1 MSNPPTDDR
10 PTAIPDDEVLSPERI
25 ADPHPYF
32 AALRTHDPV
41 HWNEQYRAWF
51 IHRYD
56 HVLDALRDDRFSSER
71 IRPAYDRLTE
81 EQRAQRQPTYDV
93 LMDWLVFRDPPDHT
107 RLRRLVSRAFT
118 PRAVEAW
125 RARVV
130 EVVDELIDGLA
141 TRSGFDL
148 IEDFA
153 YPIPA
158 VVIAEMMGVPADDRD
173 RFKDWSDDVMILVFG
188 ARGVG
193 DRRARAQQGL
203 IELAA
208 YLGELVDHYRRRPA
222 DNIISNL
229 VEATEGDDALADP
242 EIVANCVLFLFG
254 GHETTTNLIGNGMRV
269 LLGHPDQLA
278 RLRAEPGLIKPAVEE
293 ILRFDGPSKMEVRTL
308 VDAVEMGDKTL
319 PAGDM
324 VYLVQHA
331 ANRDPEVFA
340 EPDRFDI
347 TREPNHHI
355 GFGFGLHFCLGASV
369 ARLEGTIALDAL
381 VRRLPNLE
389 LGPEPEVWV
398 PTMLSRGLEHLPVS
412 LT

>member
-1 MSNPPTDDR
+1 MTEQ
-10 PTAIPDDEVLSPERI
+10 PTAVIDDEVLSPERI
-25 ADPHPYF
+25 ADPHSYF
-32 AALRTHDPV
+32 SVLREHDPV
-41 HWNEQYRAWF
+41 HWNEKYRAWF
-51 IHRYD
+51 IHRYHD
-56 HVLDALRDDRFSSER
+56 VLDALRDPRFSSER
-71 IRPAYDRLTE
+71 IGAAYDRLTE
-81 EQRAQRQPTYDV
+81 EQRAERQPTYDI

-125 RARVV
+125 RDRITG
-130 EVVDELIDGLA
+130 VVDELIDGLSE
-141 TRSGFDL
+141 RDHFDL

-158 VVIAEMMGVPADDRD
+158 VVIAEMMGVPPDDRD

-203 IELAA
+203 VELAA
-208 YLGELVDHYRRRPA
+208 YLGDLVAHYRQHPA

-229 VEATEGDDALADP
+229 VDASEGDDSLEDP

-254 GHETTTNLIGNGMRV
+254 GHETTTNLIGNGIRV
-269 LLGHPDQLA
+269 LLNHPGQLQK
-278 RLRAEPGLIKPAVEE
+278 LREDPSLIKPAVEE

-308 VDAVEMGDKTL
+308 ADEVEMGEKTL

-331 ANRDPEVFA
+331 ANRDPDAFDQ
-340 EPDRFDI
+340 PDRFDI
-347 TREPNHHI
+347 ARDPNNHI

-369 ARLEGTIALDAL
+369 ARLEGTIALEAL

-389 LGPEPEVWV
+389 LGSEPEVWV

-412 LT
+412 LS

>member
-1 MSNPPTDDR
+1 MAS
-10 PTAIPDDEVLSPERI
+10 
-25 ADPHPYF
+25 
-32 AALRTHDPV
+32 
-41 HWNEQYRAWF
+41 
-51 IHRYD
+51 
-56 HVLDALRDDRFSSER
+56 
-71 IRPAYDRLTE
+71 
-81 EQRAQRQPTYDV
+81 
-93 LMDWLVFRDPPDHT
+93 
-107 RLRRLVSRAFT
+107 
-118 PRAVEAW
+118 
-125 RARVV
+125 
-130 EVVDELIDGLA
+130 LIDDL
-141 TRSGFDL
+141 SGRDNFDL

-208 YLGELVDHYRRRPA
+208 YLGELVAHYRQHPA

-229 VEATEGDDALADP
+229 VEASEGDDSLEDP

-254 GHETTTNLIGNGMRV
+254 GHETTTNLIGNGIRV
-269 LLGHPDQLA
+269 LLNHPDQLQK
-278 RLRAEPGLIKPAVEE
+278 LRDDPSLIKPAVEE

-308 VDAVEMGDKTL
+308 ADEVEMEGKTL

-331 ANRDPEVFA
+331 ANRDPEVFDQ
-340 EPDRFDI
+340 PDDFDI
-347 TREPNHHI
+347 ARDPNNHI

-369 ARLEGTIALDAL
+369 ARLEGTIALEAL

-412 LT
+412 LS

>member
-1 MSNPPTDDR
+1 MSDQPTMMV
-10 PTAIPDDEVLSPERI
+10 DDEVLSPERI
-25 ADPHPYF
+25 ADPHSYF
-32 AALRTHDPV
+32 SVLREHDPV
-41 HWNEQYRAWF
+41 HWNDKYRAWF

-56 HVLDALRDDRFSSER
+56 DVLDALRDPRFSSER
-71 IRPAYDRLTE
+71 IGAAYDRLTE
-81 EQRAQRQPTYDV
+81 EQKAERQSTYDI

-125 RARVV
+125 RDRITGVV
-130 EVVDELIDGLA
+130 NELIDGL
-141 TRSGFDL
+141 SGRNHFDL

-158 VVIAEMMGVPADDRD
+158 VVIAEMMGVPPDDRD

-193 DRRARAQQGL
+193 DRRDRAQQGL
-203 IELAA
+203 VELAA
-208 YLGELVDHYRRRPA
+208 YLGDLVAHYRQHPA

-229 VEATEGDDALADP
+229 VEASEGDDSLEDP

-254 GHETTTNLIGNGMRV
+254 GHETTTNLIGNGIRV
-269 LLGHPDQLA
+269 LLNHPNQLQ
-278 RLRAEPGLIKPAVEE
+278 RLRDDLSLIKPAVEE
-293 ILRFDGPSKMEVRTL
+293 LLRFDGPSKMEVRTL
-308 VDAVEMGDKTL
+308 ADQVEMGGKPL
-319 PAGDM
+319 SAGDM

-331 ANRDPEVFA
+331 ANRDPEAFDQ
-340 EPDRFDI
+340 PDQFDI
-347 TREPNHHI
+347 ARNPNNHI

-369 ARLEGTIALDAL
+369 ARLEGTIALEAL
-381 VRRLPNLE
+381 VRRLPNLG

-412 LT
+412 LS

>member
-1 MSNPPTDDR
+1 MADPQAALIDD
-10 PTAIPDDEVLSPERI
+10 DVLSPERI
-25 ADPHPYF
+25 ADPHSYF
-32 AALRTHDPV
+32 AALREHDPV
-41 HWNEQYRAWF
+41 HWNEKYRAWF
-51 IHRYD
+51 IHRYPD
-56 HVLDALRDDRFSSER
+56 VLDALRDPRFSSER
-71 IRPAYDRLTE
+71 IGPAYDRLTD
-81 EQRAQRQPTYDV
+81 EQRAQRQPTYDI

-125 RARVV
+125 RDRITGVV
-130 EVVDELIDGLA
+130 NEMIDRLCD
-141 TRSGFDL
+141 REHFDL

-158 VVIAEMMGVPADDRD
+158 VVIAEMMGVPATDRD
-173 RFKDWSDDVMILVFG
+173 RFKDWSDDVMVLVFG

-208 YLGELVDHYRRRPA
+208 YLGDLLAHYRLHPA

-229 VEATEGDDALADP
+229 VEASEGDDSLEDP

-254 GHETTTNLIGNGMRV
+254 GHETTTNLIGNGIRV
-269 LLGHPDQLA
+269 LLNHPEQLQ
-278 RLRAEPGLIKPAVEE
+278 RLRDDPGMIKSAVEE

-308 VDAVEMGDKTL
+308 ADPVEMGGKTL

-324 VYLVQHA
+324 VHLVQHA
-331 ANRDPEVFA
+331 ANRDPGVFDH
-340 EPDRFDI
+340 PDRFDI
-347 TREPNHHI
+347 ARDPNNHI

-369 ARLEGTIALDAL
+369 ARLEGTIALEAL
-381 VRRLPNLE
+381 VRRLPNLQ

-412 LT
+412 LP

>member
-1 MSNPPTDDR
+1 MNNPPSA
-10 PTAIPDDEVLSPERI
+10 AIDDEVLSTERI
-25 ADPHPYF
+25 ADPHSYF
-32 AALRTHDPV
+32 SVLRAHDPV
-41 HWNEQYRAWF
+41 HWNEKYRAWF

-56 HVLDALRDDRFSSER
+56 DVLDALRDSRFSSER
-71 IRPAYDRLTE
+71 IGAAYDRLTGD
-81 EQRAQRQPTYDV
+81 QKAQRQPTYDI

-118 PRAVEAW
+118 PRAGEAW
-125 RARVV
+125 RERING
-130 EVVDELIDGLA
+130 VVDELIDDLSERGQ
-141 TRSGFDL
+141 FDL

-203 IELAA
+203 IELSA
-208 YLGELVDHYRRRPA
+208 YLGELVTHYRQRPA

-229 VEATEGDDALADP
+229 VEASEGDDSLEDP

-269 LLGHPDQLA
+269 LLQHPDELK
-278 RLRAEPGLIKPAVEE
+278 RLRDDPSLIKPGVEE

-308 VDAVEMGDKTL
+308 ADEVELRGKTL

-331 ANRDPEVFA
+331 ANRDPEAFDQ
-340 EPDRFDI
+340 PDRFDV
-347 TREPNHHI
+347 TRDPNNHI

-369 ARLEGTIALDAL
+369 ARLEGTIALEAL

-412 LT
+412 LS

>member
-1 MSNPPTDDR
+1 MNNRS
-10 PTAIPDDEVLSPERI
+10 AAGIDDEVLSAERI

-32 AALRTHDPV
+32 AALRADDPV
-41 HWNEQYRAWF
+41 RWNEKYRAWF

-56 HVLDALRDDRFSSER
+56 DVLAALKDPRFSSER
-71 IRPAYDRLTE
+71 IGPAYDRLSD
-81 EQRAQRQPTYDV
+81 EQKAQRQPTYDI

-125 RARVV
+125 RDRIIAVV
-130 EVVDELIDGLA
+130 NHLIDDLA
-141 TRSGFDL
+141 TTARFDL
-148 IEDFA
+148 IQDFA

-158 VVIAEMMGVPADDRD
+158 VVIAEMMGVPSEDRD

-203 IELAA
+203 VELAG
-208 YLGELVDHYRRRPA
+208 YLGELVAHYRRHPT

-229 VEATEGDDALADP
+229 VEASEGDDSLEDP

-269 LLGHPDQLA
+269 LLDHPDQLE
-278 RLRAEPGLIKPAVEE
+278 RLRNDPSLVKPAVEE

-308 VDAVEMGDKTL
+308 VEEVRMRDKTL

-331 ANRDPEVFA
+331 ANRDPEVFD
-340 EPDRFDI
+340 EPDRFDVA
-347 TREPNHHI
+347 REPNNHI

-369 ARLEGTIALDAL
+369 ARLEGTIALEAL

-389 LGPEPEVWV
+389 LGPDPEVWV
-398 PTMLSRGLEHLPVS
+398 PTMLSRGLEHLPVT
-412 LT
+412 LR

>member
-1 MSNPPTDDR
+1 MSEQ
-10 PTAIPDDEVLSPERI
+10 PTAVIDDEVLSPERI
-25 ADPHPYF
+25 ADPHSYF
-32 AALRTHDPV
+32 SVLREHDPV
-41 HWNEQYRAWF
+41 HWNEKYRAWF

-56 HVLDALRDDRFSSER
+56 DVLDALRDPRFSSER
-71 IRPAYDRLTE
+71 IGAAYDRLTE
-81 EQRAQRQPTYDV
+81 EQKAERQPTYDI

-125 RARVV
+125 RDRITG
-130 EVVDELIDGLA
+130 VVDELIDGLSA
-141 TRSGFDL
+141 RDHFDL

-158 VVIAEMMGVPADDRD
+158 VVIAEMMGVPPDDRD

-208 YLGELVDHYRRRPA
+208 YLGDLVAHYRQHPA

-229 VEATEGDDALADP
+229 VEASEGDDSLEDP

-254 GHETTTNLIGNGMRV
+254 GHETTTNLIGNGIRV
-269 LLGHPDQLA
+269 LLNHPDQLQK
-278 RLRAEPGLIKPAVEE
+278 LRDDLSLIKPAIEE

-308 VDAVEMGDKTL
+308 ADQVEMGGKTL

-331 ANRDPEVFA
+331 ANRDPEIFDQ
-340 EPDRFDI
+340 PDRFDI
-347 TREPNHHI
+347 ARDPNNHI

-369 ARLEGTIALDAL
+369 ARLEGTIALEAL
-381 VRRLPNLE
+381 VRRLPNLQ

-412 LT
+412 LS

>member
-1 MSNPPTDDR
+1 MSER
-10 PTAIPDDEVLSPERI
+10 QGLAIDDEVLSPERI
-25 ADPHPYF
+25 ADPHSYF
-32 AALRTHDPV
+32 SVLREHDPI
-41 HWNEQYRAWF
+41 HWNEKYRAWF

-56 HVLDALRDDRFSSER
+56 DVLDALRDPRFSSER
-71 IRPAYDRLTE
+71 IGAAYDRLTE
-81 EQRAQRQPTYDV
+81 EQKAERQPTYDI

-125 RARVV
+125 RDRISG
-130 EVVDELIDGLA
+130 VVDELIDGLSA
-141 TRSGFDL
+141 RDHFDL

-158 VVIAEMMGVPADDRD
+158 VVIAEMMGVPPNDRD

-203 IELAA
+203 VELAA
-208 YLGELVDHYRRRPA
+208 YLGDLVAHYRQHPA

-229 VEATEGDDALADP
+229 VEVSEDDDSLEDP

-254 GHETTTNLIGNGMRV
+254 GHETTTNLIGNGIRV
-269 LLGHPDQLA
+269 LLNHPDQIQK
-278 RLRAEPGLIKPAVEE
+278 LRGDLSLIKPAVEE

-308 VDAVEMGDKTL
+308 ADQVEMGGKTL

-331 ANRDPEVFA
+331 ANRDPDAFDQ
-340 EPDRFDI
+340 PDKFDI
-347 TREPNHHI
+347 ARDPNNHI

-369 ARLEGTIALDAL
+369 ARLEGTIALEAL

-412 LT
+412 LS

>member
-1 MSNPPTDDR
+1 MSEQ
-10 PTAIPDDEVLSPERI
+10 PTAVIDDEVLSPERI
-25 ADPHPYF
+25 ADPHSYF
-32 AALRTHDPV
+32 SVLREQDPV
-41 HWNEQYRAWF
+41 HWNEKYRAWF

-56 HVLDALRDDRFSSER
+56 DVLDALRDPRFSSER
-71 IRPAYDRLTE
+71 IGAAYDRLTE
-81 EQRAQRQPTYDV
+81 EQKAERQPTYDI

-125 RARVV
+125 RDRITG
-130 EVVDELIDGLA
+130 VVDELIDGLSE
-141 TRSGFDL
+141 RDHFDL

-158 VVIAEMMGVPADDRD
+158 VVIAEMMGVPPDDRD

-203 IELAA
+203 VELAA
-208 YLGELVDHYRRRPA
+208 YLGDLVTHYRQHPA

-229 VEATEGDDALADP
+229 VEVSEGDDSLQDP

-254 GHETTTNLIGNGMRV
+254 GHETTTNLIGNGIRV
-269 LLGHPDQLA
+269 LLNHPDQLQK
-278 RLRAEPGLIKPAVEE
+278 LRDDLSLIKPAVEE

-308 VDAVEMGDKTL
+308 ADQVEMGEKTL

-331 ANRDPEVFA
+331 ANRDPDAFDQ
-340 EPDRFDI
+340 PDQFDI
-347 TREPNHHI
+347 ARDPNNHI

-369 ARLEGTIALDAL
+369 ARLEGTIALEAL

-412 LT
+412 LS

>member
-1 MSNPPTDDR
+1 MTEQ
-10 PTAIPDDEVLSPERI
+10 PTAVIDDEVLSPERI
-25 ADPHPYF
+25 ADPHSYF
-32 AALRTHDPV
+32 SVLREHDPV
-41 HWNEQYRAWF
+41 HWNEKYRAWF
-51 IHRYD
+51 IHRYHD
-56 HVLDALRDDRFSSER
+56 VLDALRDPRFSSER
-71 IRPAYDRLTE
+71 IGAAYDRLTE
-81 EQRAQRQPTYDV
+81 EQRAERQPTYDI

-125 RARVV
+125 RDRITG
-130 EVVDELIDGLA
+130 VVDELIDGLSE
-141 TRSGFDL
+141 RDHFDL

-158 VVIAEMMGVPADDRD
+158 VVIAEMMGVPPDDRD

-203 IELAA
+203 VELAA
-208 YLGELVDHYRRRPA
+208 YLGDLVAHYRQHPA

-229 VEATEGDDALADP
+229 VEASEGDDSLEDP

-254 GHETTTNLIGNGMRV
+254 GHETTTNLIGNGIRV
-269 LLGHPDQLA
+269 LLNHPGQLQK
-278 RLRAEPGLIKPAVEE
+278 LREDPSLIKPAIEE

-308 VDAVEMGDKTL
+308 ADEVEMGEKTL

-331 ANRDPEVFA
+331 ANRDPDAFDQ
-340 EPDRFDI
+340 PNRFDI
-347 TREPNHHI
+347 ARDPNNHI

-369 ARLEGTIALDAL
+369 ARLEGTIALEAL

-389 LGPEPEVWV
+389 LGSEPEVWV

-412 LT
+412 LS

>member
-1 MSNPPTDDR
+1 MTEQ
-10 PTAIPDDEVLSPERI
+10 PTAVIDDEVLSPERI
-25 ADPHPYF
+25 ADPHSYF
-32 AALRTHDPV
+32 SVLREHDPV
-41 HWNEQYRAWF
+41 HWNEKYRAWF
-51 IHRYD
+51 IHRYHD
-56 HVLDALRDDRFSSER
+56 VLDALRDPRFSSER
-71 IRPAYDRLTE
+71 IGAAYDRLTE
-81 EQRAQRQPTYDV
+81 EQRAERQPTYDI

-125 RARVV
+125 RDRITG
-130 EVVDELIDGLA
+130 VVDELIDGLSE
-141 TRSGFDL
+141 RDHFDL

-158 VVIAEMMGVPADDRD
+158 VVIAEMMGVPPDDRD

-203 IELAA
+203 VELAA
-208 YLGELVDHYRRRPA
+208 YLGDLVAHYRQHPA

-229 VEATEGDDALADP
+229 VEASEGDDSLEDP

-254 GHETTTNLIGNGMRV
+254 GHETTTNLIGNGIRV
-269 LLGHPDQLA
+269 LLNHPGQLQK
-278 RLRAEPGLIKPAVEE
+278 LREDPSLIKPAVEE

-308 VDAVEMGDKTL
+308 ADEVEMGEKTL

-331 ANRDPEVFA
+331 ANRDPDAFDQ
-340 EPDRFDI
+340 PDRFDI
-347 TREPNHHI
+347 ARDPNNHI

-369 ARLEGTIALDAL
+369 ARLEGTIALEAL

-389 LGPEPEVWV
+389 LGSEPEVWV

-412 LT
+412 LS

>member
-1 MSNPPTDDR
+1 MNNPPSA
-10 PTAIPDDEVLSPERI
+10 AIDDEVLSTERI
-25 ADPHPYF
+25 ADPHSYF
-32 AALRTHDPV
+32 SVLRAHDPV
-41 HWNEQYRAWF
+41 HWNEKYRAWF

-56 HVLDALRDDRFSSER
+56 DVLDALRDSRFSSER
-71 IRPAYDRLTE
+71 IGAAYDRLTGD
-81 EQRAQRQPTYDV
+81 QKAQRQPTYDI

-125 RARVV
+125 RERING
-130 EVVDELIDGLA
+130 VVDELIDDLSERGQ
-141 TRSGFDL
+141 FDL

-203 IELAA
+203 IELSA
-208 YLGELVDHYRRRPA
+208 YLGELVTHYRQRPA

-229 VEATEGDDALADP
+229 VEASEGDDSLEDP

-269 LLGHPDQLA
+269 LLQHPDELK
-278 RLRAEPGLIKPAVEE
+278 RLRDDPSLIKPGVEE

-308 VDAVEMGDKTL
+308 ADEVELRGKTL

-331 ANRDPEVFA
+331 ANRDPEAFDQ
-340 EPDRFDI
+340 PDRFDV
-347 TREPNHHI
+347 TRDPNNHI

-369 ARLEGTIALDAL
+369 ARLEGTIALEAL

-412 LT
+412 LS

>member
-1 MSNPPTDDR
+1 MSDR
-10 PTAIPDDEVLSPERI
+10 QTLAIDDEVLSPERI
-25 ADPHPYF
+25 VDPHSYF
-32 AALRTHDPV
+32 SVLREHDPV
-41 HWNEQYRAWF
+41 HWNEKYRAWF

-56 HVLDALRDDRFSSER
+56 DVLDALRDPRFSSER
-71 IRPAYDRLTE
+71 IGAAYDRLTE
-81 EQRAQRQPTYDV
+81 EQRAERQPTYDI

-125 RARVV
+125 RDRITG
-130 EVVDELIDGLA
+130 VVDELIDGL
-141 TRSGFDL
+141 SGRDHFDL

-158 VVIAEMMGVPADDRD
+158 VVIAEMMGVPPDDRD

-208 YLGELVDHYRRRPA
+208 YLGDLVAHYRQHPA

-229 VEATEGDDALADP
+229 VEASEGDDSLEDP

-254 GHETTTNLIGNGMRV
+254 GHETTTNLIGNGIRV
-269 LLGHPDQLA
+269 LLNHPDQLQK
-278 RLRAEPGLIKPAVEE
+278 LRDDLSLIKPAVEE

-308 VDAVEMGDKTL
+308 ADQVEMGDKTL

-331 ANRDPEVFA
+331 ANRDPDAFDH
-340 EPDRFDI
+340 PDQFDI
-347 TREPNHHI
+347 ARDPNNHI

-369 ARLEGTIALDAL
+369 ARLEGTIALEAL
-381 VRRLPNLE
+381 VRRLPNLV

-398 PTMLSRGLEHLPVS
+398 PTMLSRGLEHLPMRLS
-412 LT
+412 

>member
-1 MSNPPTDDR
+1 MSDQQ
-10 PTAIPDDEVLSPERI
+10 AAVIDDEVLSPERI
-25 ADPHPYF
+25 ADPHSYF
-32 AALRTHDPV
+32 AILREHDPV

-56 HVLDALRDDRFSSER
+56 HVLDALRDPRFSSER
-71 IRPAYDRLTE
+71 IGAAYDRLTD
-81 EQRAQRQPTYDV
+81 EQKAQRQPTYDI

-125 RARVV
+125 RERIVG
-130 EVVDELIDGLA
+130 VVDELIDGM
-141 TRSGFDL
+141 SDQEHFDL

-158 VVIAEMMGVPADDRD
+158 VVIAEMMGVPAEDRD

-208 YLGELVDHYRRRPA
+208 YLGDLVAHYRQHPA

-229 VEATEGDDALADP
+229 VEASEGDDSLEDP

-254 GHETTTNLIGNGMRV
+254 GHETTTNLIGNGIRV
-269 LLGHPDQLA
+269 LLNHPDQLE
-278 RLRAEPGLIKPAVEE
+278 RLRRDPGLIKPAVEE

-308 VDAVEMGDKTL
+308 ADEVEMGGKTL
-319 PAGDM
+319 PTGDM

-331 ANRDPEVFA
+331 ANRDSEAFDQ
-340 EPDRFDI
+340 PDRFDI
-347 TREPNHHI
+347 TRDPNNHI

-369 ARLEGTIALDAL
+369 ARLEGTIALEAL

>member
-1 MSNPPTDDR
+1 MSGKPVT
-10 PTAIPDDEVLSPERI
+10 TIDDEVLSSERI
-25 ADPHPYF
+25 ADPHSYF
-32 AALRTHDPV
+32 SLLREHDPV
-41 HWNEQYRAWF
+41 HWNEKYRAWF

-56 HVLDALRDDRFSSER
+56 DVLDALRDPRFSSER
-71 IRPAYDRLTE
+71 IGPAYDRLTD
-81 EQRAQRQPTYDV
+81 EQKAQRQPTYDI

-125 RARVV
+125 RDRIIG
-130 EVVDELIDGLA
+130 VVDELIDGLSD
-141 TRSGFDL
+141 REHFDL

-158 VVIAEMMGVPADDRD
+158 VVIAEMMGVPAEDRD

-203 IELAA
+203 IELGA
-208 YLGELVDHYRRRPA
+208 YLGDLVAHYRQHPD

-229 VEATEGDDALADP
+229 VEASEGDDSLEDP

-269 LLGHPDQLA
+269 LLQHPDQLQ
-278 RLRAEPGLIKPAVEE
+278 RLQDDPSLIKPGVEE

-308 VDAVEMGDKTL
+308 ADEVQMRGKTL

-331 ANRDPEVFA
+331 ANRDPDVFDQ
-340 EPDRFDI
+340 PDQFDI
-347 TREPNHHI
+347 TRDPNHHI

-369 ARLEGTIALDAL
+369 ARLEGTIALEAL

-389 LGPEPEVWV
+389 LGPKPEVWV

-412 LT
+412 LK

>member
-1 MSNPPTDDR
+1 MSEQRGP
-10 PTAIPDDEVLSPERI
+10 ALDDEVLSPERI
-25 ADPHPYF
+25 ADPHSYF
-32 AALRTHDPV
+32 SLLRAHDPV
-41 HWNEQYRAWF
+41 HWNDKYRAWF
-51 IHRYD
+51 VHRHD
-56 HVLDALRDDRFSSER
+56 DVLGALRDSRFSSER
-71 IRPAYDRLTE
+71 IGAAYDRLSE
-81 EQRAQRQPTYDV
+81 EQRAERQPTYDI

-125 RARVV
+125 RDRVTG
-130 EVVDELIDGLA
+130 VVDELIDGL
-141 TRSGFDL
+141 SGRDHFDL

-158 VVIAEMMGVPADDRD
+158 VVIAEMMGVPPDDRD
-173 RFKDWSDDVMILVFG
+173 RFKGWSDDVMILVFG

-208 YLGELVDHYRRRPA
+208 YLGELVAHYRRHPA
-222 DNIISNL
+222 DNIISDL
-229 VEATEGDDALADP
+229 VEASEGDDSLEDP

-254 GHETTTNLIGNGMRV
+254 GHETTTNLIGNGIRV
-269 LLGHPDQLA
+269 LLNHPDQLQ
-278 RLRAEPGLIKPAVEE
+278 RLRGDLSLIKPAVEE

-308 VDAVEMGDKTL
+308 ADEVEMRGKTL

-331 ANRDPEVFA
+331 ANRDPEVFDQ
-340 EPDRFDI
+340 PDRFDI
-347 TREPNHHI
+347 GRDPNNHI

-369 ARLEGTIALDAL
+369 ARLEGTIALEAL
-381 VRRLPNLE
+381 VRRLPGLR

-412 LT
+412 LG

>member
-1 MSNPPTDDR
+1 MSDR
-10 PTAIPDDEVLSPERI
+10 QVLAVDDEVLSPERI
-25 ADPHPYF
+25 ADPHSYF
-32 AALRTHDPV
+32 SVLREHDPV
-41 HWNEQYRAWF
+41 HWNEKYRAWF

-56 HVLDALRDDRFSSER
+56 DVLDALRDPRFSSER
-71 IRPAYDRLTE
+71 IGAAYDRLTE
-81 EQRAQRQPTYDV
+81 EQKAERQPTYDI

-125 RARVV
+125 RERVTG
-130 EVVDELIDGLA
+130 VVDDLIEGLSV
-141 TRSGFDL
+141 RDRFDL

-158 VVIAEMMGVPADDRD
+158 VVIAEMMGVPPDDRD

-203 IELAA
+203 VELAA
-208 YLGELVDHYRRRPA
+208 YLGELVAHYRQHPA

-229 VEATEGDDALADP
+229 VEASEGEDSLEDP

-254 GHETTTNLIGNGMRV
+254 GHETTTNLIGNGIRV
-269 LLGHPDQLA
+269 LLNHPDQLQK
-278 RLRAEPGLIKPAVEE
+278 LRDDLSLIKPAVEE

-308 VDAVEMGDKTL
+308 ADPVEMGGKTL

-331 ANRDPEVFA
+331 ANRDPDAFDQ
-340 EPDRFDI
+340 PDQFDI
-347 TREPNHHI
+347 ARDPNNHI

-369 ARLEGTIALDAL
+369 ARLEGTIALEAL

-412 LT
+412 LS

>member
-1 MSNPPTDDR
+1 MSDR
-10 PTAIPDDEVLSPERI
+10 QVLAIDDEVLSPERI
-25 ADPHPYF
+25 ADPHSYF
-32 AALRTHDPV
+32 AILREHDPV
-41 HWNEQYRAWF
+41 HWNEKYRAWF

-56 HVLDALRDDRFSSER
+56 DVLDALRDPCFSSER
-71 IRPAYDRLTE
+71 IGAAYDRLTE
-81 EQRAQRQPTYDV
+81 EQKAERQPTYDI

-125 RARVV
+125 RGRVIGVV
-130 EVVDELIDGLA
+130 EELIDGL
-141 TRSGFDL
+141 SGRDHFDL

-158 VVIAEMMGVPADDRD
+158 VVIAEMMGVPPDDRD

-208 YLGELVDHYRRRPA
+208 YLGDLVVHYRQHPA

-229 VEATEGDDALADP
+229 VEVSEGDDSLEDP

-254 GHETTTNLIGNGMRV
+254 GHETTTNLIGNGIRV
-269 LLGHPDQLA
+269 LLNHPDQLQ
-278 RLRAEPGLIKPAVEE
+278 RLRDDPSLIKPAVEE

-308 VDAVEMGDKTL
+308 ADKVEMRGKTL

-331 ANRDPEVFA
+331 ANRDPEVFDQ
-340 EPDRFDI
+340 PDQFDI
-347 TREPNHHI
+347 ARDPNNHI

-369 ARLEGTIALDAL
+369 ARLEGTIALEAL

-412 LT
+412 LS

>member
-1 MSNPPTDDR
+1 MSDR
-10 PTAIPDDEVLSPERI
+10 QTLAIDDEVLSPERI
-25 ADPHPYF
+25 ADPHSYF
-32 AALRTHDPV
+32 SVLREHDPV
-41 HWNEQYRAWF
+41 HWNEKYRAWF

-56 HVLDALRDDRFSSER
+56 DVLDALRDPRFSSER
-71 IRPAYDRLTE
+71 IGAAYDRLTD
-81 EQRAQRQPTYDV
+81 EQKAQRQPTYDI

-125 RARVV
+125 RDRVTG
-130 EVVDELIDGLA
+130 VVDELIDGL
-141 TRSGFDL
+141 SHKEHFDL

-158 VVIAEMMGVPADDRD
+158 VVIAEMMGVPAEDRD

-208 YLGELVDHYRRRPA
+208 YLGDLVARYRQHPA

-229 VEATEGDDALADP
+229 VEASEGDDSLEDP

-254 GHETTTNLIGNGMRV
+254 GHETTTNLIGNGIRV
-269 LLGHPDQLA
+269 LLNHTDQLQK
-278 RLRAEPGLIKPAVEE
+278 LRDDLSLIKPAVEE

-308 VDAVEMGDKTL
+308 ADKVEMGDKTL

-331 ANRDPEVFA
+331 ANRDPEVFDQ
-340 EPDRFDI
+340 PDRFDI
-347 TREPNHHI
+347 TRDPNNHI

-369 ARLEGTIALDAL
+369 ARLEGTIALEAL
-381 VRRLPNLE
+381 VRRLPNLV

-412 LT
+412 LK

>member
-1 MSNPPTDDR
+1 VSEQTSVE
-10 PTAIPDDEVLSPERI
+10 IDDEVLSPERI
-25 ADPHPYF
+25 ADPHSYF
-32 AALRTHDPV
+32 TVLRTHDPV
-41 HWNEQYRAWF
+41 HWNEKYRAWF

-56 HVLDALRDDRFSSER
+56 DVLDALRDPCFSSER
-71 IRPAYDRLTE
+71 IGAAYDRLTDD
-81 EQRAQRQPTYDV
+81 QKAQRQPTYDI

-125 RARVV
+125 RDRINGVV
-130 EVVDELIDGLA
+130 EELIDDLSD
-141 TRSGFDL
+141 REQFDL

-158 VVIAEMMGVPADDRD
+158 VVIAEMMGVPSDDRD

-203 IELAA
+203 IELAG
-208 YLGELVDHYRRRPA
+208 YLGELVTHYRQHPA

-229 VEATEGDDALADP
+229 VEASEGDDSLEDP

-269 LLGHPDQLA
+269 LLQHPDELE
-278 RLRAEPGLIKPAVEE
+278 RLRDDPSLIKPGVEE

-308 VDAVEMGDKTL
+308 ANSVELRGKTL

-331 ANRDPEVFA
+331 ANRDPEAFDQ
-340 EPDRFDI
+340 PDRFDV
-347 TREPNHHI
+347 TRDPNNHI

-369 ARLEGTIALDAL
+369 ARLEGTIALEAL

-389 LGPEPEVWV
+389 LGPDPEVWV

-412 LT
+412 LS

>member
-1 MSNPPTDDR
+1 VRSQQAAP
-10 PTAIPDDEVLSPERI
+10 IDDEVLSPERI
-25 ADPHPYF
+25 ADPHSYF
-32 AALRTHDPV
+32 SVLREHDPV
-41 HWNEQYRAWF
+41 HWNEKYRAWF

-56 HVLDALRDDRFSSER
+56 DVLAALRDPRFSSER
-71 IRPAYDRLTE
+71 IGPAYARLTD
-81 EQRAQRQPTYDV
+81 EQRVQRQPTYDI

-125 RARVV
+125 RGRIAG
-130 EVVDELIDGLA
+130 VVDELIDDL
-141 TRSGFDL
+141 SGQNQFDL

-158 VVIAEMMGVPADDRD
+158 VVIAEMMGVPPQDRD
-173 RFKDWSDDVMILVFG
+173 RFKGWSDDVMILVFG

-203 IELAA
+203 VELAS
-208 YLGELVDHYRRRPA
+208 YLGDLVAHYRRRRS

-229 VEATEGDDALADP
+229 VEASEGDDSLEDP

-269 LLGHPDQLA
+269 LLNHPEELE
-278 RLRAEPGLIKPAVEE
+278 RLRSAPSSIKPAVEE

-308 VDAVEMGDKTL
+308 AEQVEMRGKTL
-319 PAGDM
+319 PAGAM

-331 ANRDPEVFA
+331 ANRDPEIFDH
-340 EPDRFDI
+340 PDRFDI
-347 TREPNHHI
+347 ARDPNNHI

-369 ARLEGTIALDAL
+369 ARLEGTIALEAL
-381 VRRLPNLE
+381 VRRLPNLA

-412 LT
+412 LS

>member
-1 MSNPPTDDR
+1 MSDR
-10 PTAIPDDEVLSPERI
+10 QTLAIDDEVLSPERI
-25 ADPHPYF
+25 ADPHSYF
-32 AALRTHDPV
+32 SVLREHDPV

-56 HVLDALRDDRFSSER
+56 DVLDALRDPRFSSER
-71 IRPAYDRLTE
+71 IGAAYDRLTD
-81 EQRAQRQPTYDV
+81 EQKAQRQPTYDI

-125 RARVV
+125 RDRVTG
-130 EVVDELIDGLA
+130 VVDELIDGL
-141 TRSGFDL
+141 SEKEHFDL

-158 VVIAEMMGVPADDRD
+158 VVIAEMMGVPAEDRD

-208 YLGELVDHYRRRPA
+208 YLGDLVAHYRQHPA

-229 VEATEGDDALADP
+229 VEASEGDDSLEDP

-254 GHETTTNLIGNGMRV
+254 GHETTTNLIGNGIRV
-269 LLGHPDQLA
+269 LLNHPDQLQK
-278 RLRAEPGLIKPAVEE
+278 LRGDLSVIKPAVEE

-308 VDAVEMGDKTL
+308 ADKVDMGDKTL

-331 ANRDPEVFA
+331 ANRDPEAFD
-340 EPDRFDI
+340 EPDQFDI
-347 TREPNHHI
+347 TRDPNNHI

-369 ARLEGTIALDAL
+369 ARLEGTIALEAL

-412 LT
+412 LK

>member
-1 MSNPPTDDR
+1 MTEQ
-10 PTAIPDDEVLSPERI
+10 PTAVIDDEVLSPERI
-25 ADPHPYF
+25 ADPHSYF
-32 AALRTHDPV
+32 SVLREHDPV
-41 HWNEQYRAWF
+41 HWNEKYRAWF
-51 IHRYD
+51 IHRYHD
-56 HVLDALRDDRFSSER
+56 VLDALRDPRFSSER
-71 IRPAYDRLTE
+71 IGAAYDRLTE
-81 EQRAQRQPTYDV
+81 EQRAERQPTYDI

-125 RARVV
+125 RDRITG
-130 EVVDELIDGLA
+130 VVDELIDGLSE
-141 TRSGFDL
+141 RDHFDL

-158 VVIAEMMGVPADDRD
+158 VVIAEMMGVPPDDRD

-203 IELAA
+203 VELAA
-208 YLGELVDHYRRRPA
+208 YLGDLVAHYRQHPA

-229 VEATEGDDALADP
+229 VEASEGDDSLEDP

-254 GHETTTNLIGNGMRV
+254 GHETTTNLIGNGIRV
-269 LLGHPDQLA
+269 LLNHPGQLQK
-278 RLRAEPGLIKPAVEE
+278 LREDPSLIKPAIEE

-308 VDAVEMGDKTL
+308 ADEVEMGEKTL

-331 ANRDPEVFA
+331 ANRDPDAFDQ
-340 EPDRFDI
+340 PDRFDI
-347 TREPNHHI
+347 ARDPNNHI

-369 ARLEGTIALDAL
+369 ARLEGTIALEAL

-389 LGPEPEVWV
+389 LGSEPEVWV

-412 LT
+412 LS

>member
-1 MSNPPTDDR
+1 MSER
-10 PTAIPDDEVLSPERI
+10 QGLAIDDEVLSPERI
-25 ADPHPYF
+25 ADPHSYF
-32 AALRTHDPV
+32 SALREHDPV
-41 HWNEQYRAWF
+41 HWNEKYRAWF

-56 HVLDALRDDRFSSER
+56 DALDALRDPRFSSER
-71 IRPAYDRLTE
+71 IGAAYDRLTD
-81 EQRAQRQPTYDV
+81 EQKAQRQPTYDI

-125 RARVV
+125 RDRITG
-130 EVVDELIDGLA
+130 VVDELIDGL
-141 TRSGFDL
+141 SGRDNFDL

-158 VVIAEMMGVPADDRD
+158 VVIAEMMGVPPDDRD

-208 YLGELVDHYRRRPA
+208 YLGDLVTHYRQHPA

-229 VEATEGDDALADP
+229 VEVSEGDDSLQDP

-254 GHETTTNLIGNGMRV
+254 GHETTTNLIGNGIRV
-269 LLGHPDQLA
+269 LLNHPDQLQK
-278 RLRAEPGLIKPAVEE
+278 LRDDPSIIKSAVEE

-308 VDAVEMGDKTL
+308 ADQVEMGGKTL

-331 ANRDPEVFA
+331 ANRDPEVFDQ
-340 EPDRFDI
+340 PDQFDI
-347 TREPNHHI
+347 ARDPNNHI

-369 ARLEGTIALDAL
+369 ARLEGTIALEAL

-389 LGPEPEVWV
+389 LGPESEVWV

-412 LT
+412 LS

>member
-1 MSNPPTDDR
+1 MSEQ
-10 PTAIPDDEVLSPERI
+10 PTAVVDDEVLSPERI
-25 ADPHPYF
+25 ADPHSYF
-32 AALRTHDPV
+32 SVLREQDPV
-41 HWNEQYRAWF
+41 HWNEKYRAWF

-56 HVLDALRDDRFSSER
+56 DVLDALRDPRFSSER
-71 IRPAYDRLTE
+71 IGAAYDRLTE
-81 EQRAQRQPTYDV
+81 EQKAERQPTYDI

-125 RARVV
+125 RDRITG
-130 EVVDELIDGLA
+130 VVDELIDGLSE
-141 TRSGFDL
+141 RDHFDL

-158 VVIAEMMGVPADDRD
+158 VVIAEMMGVPPNDRD

-203 IELAA
+203 VELAA
-208 YLGELVDHYRRRPA
+208 YLGDLVTHYRQHPA

-229 VEATEGDDALADP
+229 VEVSEGDDSLQDP

-254 GHETTTNLIGNGMRV
+254 GHETTTNLIGNGIRV
-269 LLGHPDQLA
+269 LLNHPDQLQK
-278 RLRAEPGLIKPAVEE
+278 LRDDLSLIKPAVEE

-308 VDAVEMGDKTL
+308 ADQVEMGEKTL

-331 ANRDPEVFA
+331 ANRDPDAFDQ
-340 EPDRFDI
+340 PDQFDI
-347 TREPNHHI
+347 ARDPNNHI

-369 ARLEGTIALDAL
+369 ARLEGTIALEAL

-389 LGPEPEVWV
+389 LGPESEVWV

-412 LT
+412 LS